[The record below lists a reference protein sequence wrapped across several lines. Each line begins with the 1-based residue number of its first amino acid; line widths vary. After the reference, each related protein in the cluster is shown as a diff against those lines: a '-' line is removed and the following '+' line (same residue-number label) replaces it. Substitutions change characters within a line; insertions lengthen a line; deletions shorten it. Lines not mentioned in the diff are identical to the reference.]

1 MQRNKYFLCATLI
14 ALVVTLSGEAEAQKR
29 PLIWSDEFNGPVN
42 GEPDPAKWDYDIG
55 GWGWGNNELEYYTSR
70 RENSYLDGEGHLII
84 KAIRE
89 KYTGQDGVTRDY
101 TSARL
106 VTRGKF
112 ERAYGYFE
120 TRLKLPSGQGMWPAF
135 WMLGND
141 INQPGVGWPKCG
153 EIDIMENIGREP
165 SINHGS
171 LHGPGYSGGNPLT
184 GSLTLA
190 NNQRFADDYHVFAIE
205 WNTRAISF
213 YVDGVLYQTRTQADV
228 PAGAAWV
235 YHHPFYMLLNL
246 AVGGDWPGSPD
257 GTTILPQTM
266 TIDYVRVYADER
278 TGPATNRRTP
288 KRVVDP

>member
-1 MQRNKYFLCATLI
+1 MQRNRYFLCTVLV
-14 ALVVTLSGEAEAQKR
+14 ALLAILSCRVEAQKR
-29 PLIWSDEFNGPVN
+29 TLIWSDEFNGPVN
-42 GEPDPAKWDYDIG
+42 GAPDPAKWDYDIG

-84 KAIRE
+84 KAIQE

-112 ERAYGYFE
+112 EQAYGRFE
-120 TRLKLPSGQGMWPAF
+120 ARLKLPSGQGIWPAF

-141 INQPGVGWPKCG
+141 LNQPGVGWPKCG

-184 GSLTLA
+184 GIFTLA
-190 NNQRFADDYHVFAIE
+190 NSQRFADDFHVFAIE
-205 WNTRAISF
+205 WNPRAISF

-228 PAGAAWV
+228 PAGAPWV
-235 YHHPFYMLLNL
+235 YDHPFYLLLNL
-246 AVGGDWPGSPD
+246 AVGGNWPGYPD
-257 GTTILPQTM
+257 ATTILPQTM
-266 TIDYVRVYADER
+266 MIDYVRVYADER
-278 TGPATNRRTP
+278 TSPATGRRAP
-288 KRVVDP
+288 KRKVDP